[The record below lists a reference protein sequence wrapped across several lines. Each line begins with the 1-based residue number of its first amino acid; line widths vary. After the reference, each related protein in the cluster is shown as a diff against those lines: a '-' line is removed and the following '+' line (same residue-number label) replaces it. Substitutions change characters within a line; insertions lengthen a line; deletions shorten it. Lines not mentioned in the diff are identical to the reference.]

1 MNHVSYII
9 KPLIDKVG
17 NEKKIL
23 IKYFLIESKV
33 VKTFTTEI
41 EEEGE
46 IFDKVSEQVSLLQ
59 ILMSLKRKNLSL
71 TPHKIIQDV
80 KSDPIWFIQ
89 KLLEKTSFSPQEV
102 SDLCSMCSH
111 IGDKKA
117 KNLDSIVFVTA
128 AKISAENNRHHDAI
142 EFCKIIVKEEFH
154 ENGGWEICL
163 SVLGKTFSKHTKRS
177 LLNFTID
184 WCDPDKIPE
193 ILNQI
198 DELCSDDD
206 DDMEFFSEELI
217 PGNALGLISAGV
229 KRIASNDSDS
239 PPPKK
244 LKNLSFKDD
253 KTEIQQLISG
263 SGQYELEIF

>member
-1 MNHVSYII
+1 M
-9 KPLIDKVG
+9 
-17 NEKKIL
+17 
-23 IKYFLIESKV
+23 IETKV
-33 VKTFTTEI
+33 VKTLSTEI

-59 ILMSLKRKNLSL
+59 ILMSLKRKNLPL

-80 KSDPIWFIQ
+80 KSDPIWFLQ
-89 KLLEKTSFSPQEV
+89 KLFEKTSFSPQEV

-111 IGDKKA
+111 ICDKKA
-117 KNLDSIVFVTA
+117 KNLDSIAFVTA
-128 AKISAENNRHHDAI
+128 AKISAENDRHHDAI

-163 SVLGKTFSKHTKRS
+163 SVSEKTFSKHTKRT
-177 LLNFTID
+177 LLNFAID

-193 ILNQI
+193 ILNQL

-206 DDMEFFSEELI
+206 DDDMEIFSEELI

-244 LKNLSFKDD
+244 LKNLSFEND
-253 KTEIQQLISG
+253 KTEIQQYISG
-263 SGQYELEIF
+263 RGQNELEFF